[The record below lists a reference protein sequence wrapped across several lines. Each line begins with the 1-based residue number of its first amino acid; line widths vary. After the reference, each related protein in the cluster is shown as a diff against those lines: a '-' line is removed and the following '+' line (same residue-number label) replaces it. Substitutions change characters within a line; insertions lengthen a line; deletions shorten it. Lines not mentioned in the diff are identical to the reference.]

1 MCLTVGPHILVSESK
16 GQRMVEPTKKKILI
30 VDDTKD
36 IGELLA
42 VLFRLRGCEPI
53 LATDGRQAVDRAARY
68 VPDLV
73 LMDICMPVMDGYQ
86 ATRRIHDIPYLSRVP
101 VVAMSA
107 HWDHDWSALAIDAGC
122 EECISKPLKLES
134 IDQIISRYVH

>member
-1 MCLTVGPHILVSESK
+1 MKPA
-16 GQRMVEPTKKKILI
+16 KKKILI
-30 VDDTKD
+30 VDDTED
-36 IGELLA
+36 IREFLA

-53 LATDGRQAVDRAARY
+53 LATDGREALDRAARC

-73 LMDICMPVMDGYQ
+73 LMDICMPEMDGCQ

-107 HWDHDWSALAIDAGC
+107 HWARDWSEEAIDAGC
-122 EECISKPLKLES
+122 AECVSKPLELER